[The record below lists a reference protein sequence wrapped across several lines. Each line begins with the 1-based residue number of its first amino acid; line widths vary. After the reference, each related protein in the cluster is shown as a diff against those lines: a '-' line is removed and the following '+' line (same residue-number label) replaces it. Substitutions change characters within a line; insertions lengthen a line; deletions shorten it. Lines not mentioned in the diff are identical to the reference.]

1 MTTPNLK
8 IDPRNLPED
17 FFLAAR
23 SALPMV
29 YTDIIINVDGKALV
43 GKRTGE
49 PLKGELGPIGGRVF
63 YGESLNDAAVR
74 KVKEETGLIVEL
86 VGIIEISQ
94 IMFSKKQQRHCIDF
108 VYLANKV
115 GGTLRLDNQHSEFVL
130 IDHIEPTMAKFLQSA
145 LRKSMIF
152 DKEGRKPKLMDVPFF
167 NEDE

>member
-1 MTTPNLK
+1 
-8 IDPRNLPED
+8 
-17 FFLAAR
+17 
-23 SALPMV
+23 MV

-108 VYLANKV
+108 
-115 GGTLRLDNQHSEFVL
+115 
-130 IDHIEPTMAKFLQSA
+130 
-145 LRKSMIF
+145 
-152 DKEGRKPKLMDVPFF
+152 
-167 NEDE
+167 